1 MKWLSSWSIL
11 PVVSSIKLKLLT
23 YPSSPWIEVSI
34 LSKHFH
40 WDFFQKYF
48 TKLRISSY
56 KLWSRDVVL
65 ILGTIHPLLKKTP
78 LPQKISL
85 SFKAIKSTYVK
96 EVVLSKDSQSLADTV
111 AMKLSS
117 IFDSITM
124 KIWWPINL
132 EPDQPDPEIK
142 PMLQVLSEVIPREVD
157 QRSLPGSDDPEFS
170 SRLET
175 GIDCDFVFQD
185 SILIGNL

>member
-1 MKWLSSWSIL
+1 
-11 PVVSSIKLKLLT
+11 
-23 YPSSPWIEVSI
+23 
-34 LSKHFH
+34 
-40 WDFFQKYF
+40 
-48 TKLRISSY
+48 
-56 KLWSRDVVL
+56 VL

-124 KIWWPINL
+124 KI
-132 EPDQPDPEIK
+132 
-142 PMLQVLSEVIPREVD
+142 
-157 QRSLPGSDDPEFS
+157 
-170 SRLET
+170 
-175 GIDCDFVFQD
+175 
-185 SILIGNL
+185 